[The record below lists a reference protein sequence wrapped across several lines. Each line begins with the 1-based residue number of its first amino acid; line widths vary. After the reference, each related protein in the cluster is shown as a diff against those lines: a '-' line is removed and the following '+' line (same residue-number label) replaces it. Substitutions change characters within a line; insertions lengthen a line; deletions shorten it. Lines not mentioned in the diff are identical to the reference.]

1 MIKLIYSMTILVLLS
16 SCAEKGK
23 ELFKKETGIDLP
35 GNADLVFS
43 KKDKTERA
51 YIWEFSQDISS
62 FELPDSLKYESGFE
76 KWESPWFGGFGE
88 LDQNDYRKT
97 MKFRIFRTSYAR
109 IAIGKDT
116 ENKQIAFSWINT
128 D

>member
-1 MIKLIYSMTILVLLS
+1 MTTLILLS

-97 MKFRIFRTSYAR
+97 MKFRVFRTSYAR
-109 IAIGKDT
+109 IAVGKDT
-116 ENKQIAFSWINT
+116 ESKQIAFSWINT

>member
-1 MIKLIYSMTILVLLS
+1 MIKFIYSMTILVLLS